1 MRHKSCASSS
11 SGVGSTSASEAKA
24 PSIVKA
30 AHKAASSVGSRRV
43 APSEGKAAPPKKK
56 VKVTQSADL
65 RCVVCGASSLS
76 AKWAKAEKGK
86 DNEVTGSACWEC
98 MESYRPFRHGHQTL
112 ESFAAWCRTS
122 EGEAAVAKANQKR
135 AGGGVSVAE
144 ATMPEEVIVSRAH
157 GGRIIR
163 ELYIMNESEF
173 KNMFHKSPMVRMPR
187 LPTFVVPTESMTGT
201 EKVWGFMKTSTLYP
215 LRTFQLWCDVKVEQI
230 SYHMSACDLPAFKAQ
245 ARTKFDA
252 AVDTTRTESGQ
263 QVLFSTGQVLSVDE
277 FGSRYAP
284 EVFKP
289 EPPPQK
295 KRKSLSSPSK
305 SVVDSDGG
313 MRDADT
319 DGARWTQTVHGT
331 PVGSDAEAD
340 DLLEH
345 LGASVSDCENEQPDA
360 ECGED
365 NVCFSRMTGTS
376 EQLLETLKKKLG
388 IATVLAGHKL
398 GRSVKGAA
406 TYLTNGR
413 LSETD
418 VYFLQ
423 LHLDL
428 VTASER

>member
-1 MRHKSCASSS
+1 MRHKSYAASS

-56 VKVTQSADL
+56 AKVTQSADL

-98 MESYRPFRHGHQTL
+98 MESYRPFRHVHQTL
-112 ESFAAWCRTS
+112 ESFAAWCRSS
-122 EGEAAVAKANQKR
+122 EGEAAVAKDNKKR
-135 AGGGVSVAE
+135 KGSGVSNAE
-144 ATMPEEVIVSRAH
+144 ATKPEEVITSRAH
-157 GGRIIR
+157 GGRVIR
-163 ELYIMNESEF
+163 EYYIMNENEF
-173 KNMFHKSPMVRMPR
+173 KNMFRKSPMVRMPR
-187 LPTFVVPTESMTGT
+187 LPAFFIPTESMTGT

-230 SYHMSACDLPAFKAQ
+230 SYHMSACDPPAFKAQ
-245 ARTKFDA
+245 ARSKFDA

-277 FGSRYAP
+277 FGTRFAP
-284 EVFKP
+284 EIFKP

-295 KRKSLSSPSK
+295 KRKSLSSSSK

-319 DGARWTQTVHGT
+319 DGARWTETVHGT

-340 DLLEH
+340 DLLED

-360 ECGED
+360 ECGDD

-376 EQLLETLKKKLG
+376 EQLLEFLKKKLG